1 MLQGLDLFIESLFLG
16 IFVISVLQELV
27 LELQELRVCC
37 LAALHL
43 PGELVLKQCHGLE
56 MILLHAC
63 LLLSYLISLLLELI
77 VREKKSLHFLL
88 KPCDLDIA
96 LEQPISR
103 VNLSLLLGVGKL
115 DFVLLLGQRKFLLR
129 CLLRLL
135 SLSQLHLRSLGFI
148 LRLAHFLLPSGLPI
162 FHFLLHLVNPLLKVP
177 LKHRQSRNLLS
188 QVLDQTALV
197 NDLLLQILALALQH
211 RLFVLGPGGIGQE
224 DRRLGL
230 RKEGL
235 DGRLVFNWLE
245 EQRLR

>member
-27 LELQELRVCC
+27 LELQELRICC

-63 LLLSYLISLLLELI
+63 LLLSYRISLLLELI

-96 LEQPISR
+96 LKQPISR

-115 DFVLLLGQRKFLLR
+115 DFVLLLGQCKFLLR
-129 CLLRLL
+129 CLLCLL

-162 FHFLLHLVNPLLKVP
+162 FHFLLHLLNPLLKVP

-188 QVLDQTALV
+188 QVLDQTALI

-211 RLFVLGPGGIGQE
+211 LFFVLGPGIRQE

-230 RKEGL
+230 RKDGL
-235 DGRLVFNWLE
+235 DGRLVFNWLK